1 MRYLF
6 FINLCVFL
14 VVWLGITIYTFLAL
28 FNLSLAYSVSLF
40 ALFLVLLN
48 ILALPLAYL
57 WYQTRQKTIQ
67 LKTAVAVSTII
78 LVFYWGPFGPVH
90 SLISLH
96 LNDLQ
101 LRWIAFAYIWEVV
114 LVGAMAVY
122 AVLRVTRSADR
133 FLKGEFKEG
142 DLPEEVHRHLAT
154 VPLRATIAFVSLVV
168 FGYGVGSLQLYYFSL
183 LPLEE
188 TLKNFT
194 NGVVAAIISSFIVF
208 FLLER
213 IVDPALRKSGILVQ
227 SSPPKEKPRRL
238 SLFTKIYAISGL
250 LALASVGFFG
260 SMAYGRSQV
269 ILEEQ
274 LKNRLEHELT
284 LLKIQVERTGTFV
297 SGEEQKAR
305 FGEKGDIFLLTRP
318 SQDHPFSAP
327 EKPSLSQEILSKW
340 TDMASRQSVA
350 IDRNNQTKIIATLP
364 IDELNS
370 LVGIVFLTDFD
381 EELNRLLLHSV
392 LVFLM
397 IAAIVGL
404 IGTLFARSITLPI
417 KEIQE
422 GSARIG
428 RGNFSQP
435 LTVYT
440 NDELEDLSSALNDA
454 SAQLRGFYAHLEEEV
469 RARTLEI
476 AQTNQKLEE
485 EIRELD
491 KTAKLLVQR
500 DFEVQEANNI
510 LRELDQAKTQF
521 VSVAA
526 HQLRTPLSVS
536 KWTYQMLLSG
546 DYGPLT
552 KEQREVLE
560 RGNITNEQMINLV
573 SDLLD
578 VARIE
583 SGKLDFVF
591 QPIDLFEIL
600 TEIKNFY
607 TSKAQEKQITFDVQI
622 PEKDTVTINGDAVRL
637 RMVFQN
643 LIDNGFKFT
652 PAGGRI
658 TLGFEVKDDM
668 VEFRL
673 SDTGIG
679 ISKKEIPRLFTKFFR
694 GRNVLAL
701 DTRGTGLGLYIS
713 SSIVHNHQGKIWVES
728 EEGKGSTFFFTIP
741 KVNNNN

>member
-14 VVWLGITIYTFLAL
+14 AVWLGITIYTFLAL

-48 ILALPLAYL
+48 ILGLPLLYL
-57 WYQTRQKTIQ
+57 WYKTRQKTIQ
-67 LKTAVAVSTII
+67 LKTALTVSTVI
-78 LVFYWGPFGPVH
+78 LIFYWGPFAPVH
-90 SLISLH
+90 SFISLH

-114 LVGAMAVY
+114 LVGALAVY

-133 FLKGEFKEG
+133 FLKGELSEH
-142 DLPEEVHRHLAT
+142 DVPEEVHRRLAMI
-154 VPLRATIAFVSLVV
+154 PLRATTAFVSLVV
-168 FGYGVGSLQLYYFSL
+168 FGYSVGSLQLYYFSL
-183 LPLEE
+183 LPIEE

-194 NGVVAAIISSFIVF
+194 NGVVGAIISSFIVF

-213 IVDPALRKSGILVQ
+213 IVDPALRKSGILIQ
-227 SSPPKEKPRRL
+227 SSPPVKSPKRL

-260 SMAYGRSQV
+260 TMAYGRSQV

-274 LKNRLEHELT
+274 LKNRLQHELT
-284 LLKIQVERTGTFV
+284 LLKIQVERTGVFV

-305 FGEKGDIFLLTRP
+305 FGAKGEIFLLTRP
-318 SQDHPFSAP
+318 GQDHPFLAP
-327 EKPSLSQEILSKW
+327 EKPLLSQEVLSRW
-340 TDMASRQSVA
+340 TDTVSRESVA
-350 IDRNNQTKIIATLP
+350 IDRNSQTKIIATLP

-370 LVGIVFLTDFD
+370 LVGIGFLTDFD
-381 EELNRLLLHSV
+381 EELGRLLLYSI

-435 LTVYT
+435 LIVYT
-440 NDELEDLSSALNDA
+440 NDELEELSNALNDA
-454 SAQLRGFYAHLEEEV
+454 SAQLKESYAHLEQEV
-469 RARTLEI
+469 KARTLEI

-500 DFEVQEANNI
+500 DFELQEANNI

-536 KWTYQMLLSG
+536 KWTYEMLLSG
-546 DYGPLT
+546 DYGSLN

-560 RGNITNEQMINLV
+560 RGNLTNEQMIELV

-583 SGKLDFVF
+583 SGKLEFVF
-591 QPIDLFEIL
+591 KLIDLFEIL
-600 TEIKNFY
+600 TEIKNLY
-607 TSKAQEKQITFDVQI
+607 TQKAQEKQIIFDLQI
-622 PEKDTVTINGDAVRL
+622 PEKGTTKVKGDATRL
-637 RMVFQN
+637 GMVVQN
-643 LIDNGFKFT
+643 LLDNAFKFT
-652 PAGGRI
+652 PRGGRI
-658 TLGFEVKDDM
+658 TLGFESKDDM
-668 VEFRL
+668 VEFRV

-679 ISKKEIPRLFTKFFR
+679 IPKKEIPRLFTKFFR
-694 GRNVLAL
+694 GRNVLAM
-701 DTRGTGLGLYIS
+701 DTRGTGLGLYIA
-713 SSIVHNHQGKIWVES
+713 SSIVHNHKGKIWVES

-741 KVNNNN
+741 KAN